1 MRLRFVIGGIA
12 SMISIRLYNSLN
24 KYDPKDVDEIIKL
37 NLHVD

>member
-1 MRLRFVIGGIA
+1 MRLRFMIGGIA
-12 SMISIRLYNSLN
+12 SMISIRMYNSC